1 MSAYQDDMIAELQ
14 RANAVLRAERDAA
27 RAREAELD
35 EAFATRNT
43 QFDERLEHQT
53 ATIDVLKAMAAS
65 PGDPQPVFDAIV
77 RNAALLCESRAGLRG
92 FDGTHMR
99 MLAYHGES
107 PDRLRDSENSMQRRS
122 THIAI
127 NQQHAFARLRQRDRE
142 IARQRRLSVTRF
154 RTGDEK
160 DFCTLSL
167 R

>member
-53 ATIDVLKAMAAS
+53 ATIDVLKAMSAS

-99 MLAYHGES
+99 MLAYHGENVDPAMMRARALPQP
-107 PDRLRDSENSMQRRS
+107 PDRASAAGRAILERRVVHIPDLRADPEVTQ
-122 THIAI
+122 T
-127 NQQHAFARLRQRDRE
+127 DRK
-142 IARQRRLSVTRF
+142 SVV
-154 RTGDEK
+154 
-160 DFCTLSL
+160 
-167 R
+167 